1 MKTPPV
7 IQESRPS
14 GNYVALGQISLLL
27 LLAASSA
34 QSLAAS
40 PTLAKAAAQKTASS
54 NVACTTLPNFYW
66 EIGDSK
72 GLLASGTRGLVPPKA
87 DAQMAIYSAGKWVYA
102 AYIYE
107 KAKTTR
113 PNGLPTLA
121 DIRSLN
127 MTAGYIDKGQCLLQD
142 TVGTCQ
148 ASIAKLDPAAV
159 SKFSYGPGH
168 FQRQASLDFKLSTQ
182 NKALLA
188 SEMVKGLGGG
198 FAFDYAQP
206 QLAGGARSSAKD
218 YAIFLRKIL
227 SGTLMR
233 GVLGTNKV
241 CTYTGLTDLNTGRKN
256 CPTSLYSPASDALAG
271 IVEAWSYSMGHW
283 VEDDP
288 VNGDGA
294 FSSPG
299 AGGFYPWI
307 DSSKSYY
314 GILARLEVTPA
325 ASANSVKC
333 GRLIRKAWLTGI
345 AQ

>member
-1 MKTPPV
+1 MKTPPG
-7 IQESRPS
+7 S
-14 GNYVALGQISLLL
+14 YLALGQLSFLLL
-27 LLAASSA
+27 LGASSA

-40 PTLAKAAAQKTASS
+40 PALAKAAVQKTASS
-54 NVACTTLPNFYW
+54 NLACVTLPNFYW
-66 EIGDSK
+66 EIGDRK
-72 GLLASGTRGLVPPKA
+72 GLLASGTRGFIPPKA
-87 DAQMAIYSAGKWVYA
+87 DAQMAIYSAGKWIYA
-102 AYIYE
+102 AYVYE

-113 PNGLPTLA
+113 PNGMPTSA

-127 MTAGYIDKGQCLLQD
+127 MTAGYTDKGQCLLQD
-142 TVGTCQ
+142 TVGNCQ
-148 ASIAKLDPAAV
+148 ASIAKLEASATG
-159 SKFSYGPGH
+159 KFSYGPGH
-168 FQRQASLDFKLSTQ
+168 FQKQAALDFKLSTQ
-182 NKALLA
+182 NKPLLA
-188 SEMVKGLGGG
+188 SEILKALGGG
-198 FAFDYAQP
+198 FTFSYKQP
-206 QLAGGARSSAKD
+206 QLAGGASSSAKD

-233 GVLGTNKV
+233 GVLGINKV
-241 CTYTGLTDLNTGRKN
+241 CTYTGLTDLATGRKN